1 MPELMGK
8 DYSKDIHGN
17 HYFRNVMFAMIL
29 IGTFAGML
37 GQTFLS
43 TAYPTLMDKFNIS
56 LSTAQGATTW
66 YLLANGIMVPVSA
79 YLTTK
84 IPTRWLFMIAYG
96 FTAAGTLIAMI
107 APTSNYNIFL
117 LGRVVMAMGAGI
129 SLPLMMTVITNI
141 FPPEKIGVPM
151 GMGGLVIGLA
161 PAIGPTYGGWILSG
175 NTKFLGILQL
185 GDWRTLFLAPF
196 VLLIIVIVLTP
207 FLMADVLP
215 NRNMKLDFISLLESL
230 LGFGLFLYGFTNVG
244 NDGWGDAQSVIAPII
259 IGLVIIAFFI
269 RRQLHMADPF
279 LDLSV
284 FKIKQFTV
292 TTIAA
297 AINTM
302 AMMGVEMMLPTY
314 IQNVH
319 GLTALQSGLL
329 LLPGSVMMA
338 LMSPIAGGIYDKFG
352 AKKLSFIGFILLAI
366 GTLPYLFL
374 TATTPEAFITITYW
388 VRFVAIGLIMMPL
401 ITSGMNAL
409 PVEKS
414 AQGSA
419 SNNTVR
425 MIASSVVVAILA
437 SVTTNVINSTK
448 TIHHLSTT
456 NPLQYADKMI
466 QASLNGFHVSF
477 GIAFGFAVLG
487 IFVALFLHEG
497 KVAPAPVREAN
508 KQEVIEDG
516 GQNS

>member
-96 FTAAGTLIAMI
+96 FTAA
-107 APTSNYNIFL
+107 
-117 LGRVVMAMGAGI
+117 
-129 SLPLMMTVITNI
+129 
-141 FPPEKIGVPM
+141 KIGVPM

-366 GTLPYLFL
+366 GTLPYLFW

-487 IFVALFLHEG
+487 IFVALFLHEE

>member
-1 MPELMGK
+1 
-8 DYSKDIHGN
+8 
-17 HYFRNVMFAMIL
+17 
-29 IGTFAGML
+29 
-37 GQTFLS
+37 
-43 TAYPTLMDKFNIS
+43 
-56 LSTAQGATTW
+56 
-66 YLLANGIMVPVSA
+66 
-79 YLTTK
+79 
-84 IPTRWLFMIAYG
+84 
-96 FTAAGTLIAMI
+96 
-107 APTSNYNIFL
+107 
-117 LGRVVMAMGAGI
+117 
-129 SLPLMMTVITNI
+129 
-141 FPPEKIGVPM
+141 
-151 GMGGLVIGLA
+151 
-161 PAIGPTYGGWILSG
+161 
-175 NTKFLGILQL
+175 
-185 GDWRTLFLAPF
+185 
-196 VLLIIVIVLTP
+196 
-207 FLMADVLP
+207 MADVLP

-259 IGLVIIAFFI
+259 IGLVIIALFI

-401 ITSGMNAL
+401 ITSGMN
-409 PVEKS
+409 
-414 AQGSA
+414 
-419 SNNTVR
+419 
-425 MIASSVVVAILA
+425 
-437 SVTTNVINSTK
+437 
-448 TIHHLSTT
+448 
-456 NPLQYADKMI
+456 
-466 QASLNGFHVSF
+466 
-477 GIAFGFAVLG
+477 GFA
-487 IFVALFLHEG
+487 
-497 KVAPAPVREAN
+497 
-508 KQEVIEDG
+508 
-516 GQNS
+516 S

>member
-1 MPELMGK
+1 
-8 DYSKDIHGN
+8 
-17 HYFRNVMFAMIL
+17 
-29 IGTFAGML
+29 
-37 GQTFLS
+37 
-43 TAYPTLMDKFNIS
+43 
-56 LSTAQGATTW
+56 
-66 YLLANGIMVPVSA
+66 
-79 YLTTK
+79 
-84 IPTRWLFMIAYG
+84 
-96 FTAAGTLIAMI
+96 
-107 APTSNYNIFL
+107 
-117 LGRVVMAMGAGI
+117 
-129 SLPLMMTVITNI
+129 
-141 FPPEKIGVPM
+141 
-151 GMGGLVIGLA
+151 
-161 PAIGPTYGGWILSG
+161 
-175 NTKFLGILQL
+175 
-185 GDWRTLFLAPF
+185 
-196 VLLIIVIVLTP
+196 
-207 FLMADVLP
+207 
-215 NRNMKLDFISLLESL
+215 
-230 LGFGLFLYGFTNVG
+230 
-244 NDGWGDAQSVIAPII
+244 
-259 IGLVIIAFFI
+259 
-269 RRQLHMADPF
+269 MADPF

-448 TIHHLSTT
+448 PTHHLSTT